1 MVKAVRYQPEK
12 GDLVFMQFTPHSG
25 REQAGHRP
33 GIVLTPKKFNLAV
46 GLAFVAPITSRVRGG
61 AFEVPLP
68 ARGKLTGVVLSQQTK
83 SVDWTSRQ
91 ITFHSRAPQHVVDA
105 VLERVRL
112 ILEL

>member
-1 MVKAVRYQPEK
+1 MVKAVRYLPDK
-12 GDLVFMQFTPHSG
+12 GDIVFMQFTPNSG

-33 GIVLTPKKFNLAV
+33 GLILSPKKFNLAA

-61 AFEVPLP
+61 LFEVPLP
-68 ARGKLTGVVLSQQTK
+68 PKGRITGVVLSQQAK

-91 ITFHSRAPQHVVDA
+91 TTFHSRAPQHVLDD

>member
-1 MVKAVRYQPEK
+1 MVKAARYQPDK
-12 GDLVFMQFTPHSG
+12 GDLVFVQVTPQSG

-33 GIVLTPKKFNLAV
+33 GIVLSPKKFNLAL

-68 ARGKLTGVVLSQQTK
+68 TRGKLSGVVLSQQTK
-83 SVDWTSRQ
+83 SVDWTASQ
-91 ITFHSRAPQHVVDA
+91 ITFHSRAPQHVLDA